1 MTPIT
6 PIFPMT
12 PMTASTA
19 LPCDPATVDDFL
31 SAPPPSVTEA
41 VARMDSDFMVL
52 GAGGKMGLHV
62 CLMLRKAME
71 AAGLSRRVL
80 AVSRFGSVNERSQFD
95 DAGIE
100 TRACD
105 LCDAAQLE
113 ALPALENVIFMAGAK
128 FGTAGQPDLL
138 RRMNVEMPER
148 VANQFSDSRLTAFS
162 TGCVYSFVPVTSAGA
177 TEAAETD
184 PVGEYAQSCLG
195 REQAFRRA
203 ALEFQTPLTLFRLNY
218 SVEFRYGV
226 LVDIAEKVFQ
236 GLPVDVTTGH
246 VNVIWQRDA
255 VARTVLAHEHASSAP
270 FILNVTG
277 PDVLPVRDLAARFG
291 EIFGRTPQ
299 IEGSE
304 APTAWLSDATR
315 ATELFGP
322 PETSLDEMI
331 SWIAAWVATGQ
342 PTLGKPTGFEKRD
355 GKF

>member
-1 MTPIT
+1 MTTSRHLP
-6 PIFPMT
+6 
-12 PMTASTA
+12 A
-19 LPCDPATVDDFL
+19 LPCDPAAVDDFL
-31 SAPPPSVTEA
+31 SDPTPAVTDA
-41 VARMDSDFMVL
+41 VSRLDGDFMVL

-62 CLMLRKAME
+62 CLMLQKAMQ
-71 AAGLSRRVL
+71 AAGRSRRVV

-95 DAGIE
+95 RPGIE

-105 LCDAAQLE
+105 LCDSAQLE
-113 ALPALENVIFMAGAK
+113 ELPSLENVIFMAGAK
-128 FGTAGQPDLL
+128 FGTSGQPDLL

-162 TGCVYSFVPVTSAGA
+162 TGCVYSFVPVTSSGA
-177 TEAAETD
+177 TESAETN

-195 REQAFRRA
+195 REKAFRRA

-226 LVDIAEKVFQ
+226 LVDIAQKVFQ
-236 GLPVDVTTGH
+236 GLPIDVTTGH

-255 VARTVLAHEHASSAP
+255 VARTVLAHEHASPTP

-277 PDVLPVRDLAARFG
+277 PEVLRVRDLAARFG
-291 EIFGRTPQ
+291 EILGQTPQ
-299 IEGSE
+299 FEGTE
-304 APTAWLSDATR
+304 EPTAWLSDASL
-315 ATELFGP
+315 AEKLFGP

-331 SWIAAWVATGQ
+331 SWIATWVATGQ